1 MSMHVAADLNLGPL
15 NVTAAARTHPQ
26 CESGAKKAAN
36 LHHRPASSSQG
47 HAQAHPSKISKLQQQ
62 LQQQADDNACQGV
75 ESTVLASPESLV
87 LGSPV
92 SCSFCSEIS

>member
-47 HAQAHPSKISKLQQQ
+47 HAQAHPSKISK
-62 LQQQADDNACQGV
+62 QQADDNACQGV